1 MKPKWDTLL
10 TRVQFEIALLTS
22 RWFASVPQP
31 VIRRM
36 RSIPDGPTNNK
47 HALRHSSLQQAPM
60 PRQRLRSILRVL

>member
-1 MKPKWDTLL
+1 VKPKWDTLL

-22 RWFASVPQP
+22 RWFPSVPQP

>member
-22 RWFASVPQP
+22 RWFPSVPQP

-36 RSIPDGPTNNK
+36 RLTPDGPTNNK